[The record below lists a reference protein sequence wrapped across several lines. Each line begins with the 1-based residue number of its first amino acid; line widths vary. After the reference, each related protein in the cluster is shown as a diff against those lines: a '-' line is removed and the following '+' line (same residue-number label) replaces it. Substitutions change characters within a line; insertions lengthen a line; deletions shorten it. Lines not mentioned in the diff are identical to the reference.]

1 MEDLLKTLV
10 QSSWPTVWIMIIGYY
25 FMSNYFMKQIEKKD
39 EQNQENLNKFIN
51 LTEKAIQ
58 TMSDIWELKPILYEM
73 HDDIK
78 SLRK

>member
-1 MEDLLKTLV
+1 
-10 QSSWPTVWIMIIGYY
+10 MIIGYY

-58 TMSDIWELKPILYEM
+58 TMSDI
-73 HDDIK
+73 
-78 SLRK
+78 